1 MTEREKQL
9 ARREG
14 FINAHRLASPP
25 HVDGSCSFCSG
36 DRCFRCEELAARL
49 YPLPKVERPRVVD
62 DPKTAGYSW
71 RCVNGSL
78 EVRNAFADK
87 PVWTEAK
94 AWIPHPER
102 VAMWNGLLASPSEL
116 IDDVSLLRDGGL

>member
-49 YPLPKVERPRVVD
+49 YPLPKIERPRVVTVSD
-62 DPKTAGYSW
+62 DVQMRLDAEFYLEERWSGRDWTRITLYAYSDPKTRQA
-71 RCVNGSL
+71 L
-78 EVRNAFADK
+78 AE
-87 PVWTEAK
+87 
-94 AWIPHPER
+94 
-102 VAMWNGLLASPSEL
+102 LLASPTEW
-116 IDDVSLLRDGGL
+116 IEDDVSLLRDGGL